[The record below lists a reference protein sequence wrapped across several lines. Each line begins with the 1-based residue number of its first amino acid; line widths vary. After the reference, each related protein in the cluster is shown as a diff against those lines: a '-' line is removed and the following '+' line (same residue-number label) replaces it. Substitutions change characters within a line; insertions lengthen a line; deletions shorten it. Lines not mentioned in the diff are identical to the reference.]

1 MRDIKFRAWD
11 GERFMFRGIH
21 DRNWY
26 TESKGGKCIKGTHP
40 DDRKMITMQYT
51 GLKDKNGTDIYE
63 GDIITAGIRGGN
75 VLSTYSI
82 EYDSVYGCWYGNL
95 INSKKLGNKD
105 CRAIGEIRFNAE
117 VIGNIHQNLDLLD

>member
-1 MRDIKFRAWD
+1 MSRDIRFRVWKD
-11 GERFMFRGIH
+11 YSSQFEHFTYDDLLDFDSYDKQRLL
-21 DRNWY
+21 D
-26 TESKGGKCIKGTHP
+26 SKASAP
-40 DDRKMITMQYT
+40 MQYT

-75 VLSTYSI
+75 ALSTYSI

-95 INSKKLGNKD
+95 INSQKLGNKD

-117 VIGNIHQNLDLLD
+117 VIGNIQQNPDLLY